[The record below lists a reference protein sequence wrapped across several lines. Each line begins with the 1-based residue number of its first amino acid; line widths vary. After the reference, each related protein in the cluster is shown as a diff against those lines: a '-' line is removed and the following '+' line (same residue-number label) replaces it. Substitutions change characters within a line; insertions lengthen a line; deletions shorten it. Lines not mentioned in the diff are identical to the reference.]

1 MTQTQQATVQIFLS
15 AFRGLSKTH
24 RQDFLEA
31 LLREQTYRED
41 LLDLAMMPARRHESS
56 RPLRDYLAA
65 RPYRPRR

>member
-15 AFRGLSKTH
+15 AFRGLSKTQ

-41 LLDLAMMPARRHESS
+41 LLDLAMVHARRHESS

-65 RPYRPRR
+65 RPHRPRR